1 MRVGYFIQEMIEMVN
16 EVQIELLAEARD
28 LDNDSL

>member
-16 EVQIELLAEARD
+16 DVQIELLAKARD
-28 LDNDSL
+28 LDNEDL